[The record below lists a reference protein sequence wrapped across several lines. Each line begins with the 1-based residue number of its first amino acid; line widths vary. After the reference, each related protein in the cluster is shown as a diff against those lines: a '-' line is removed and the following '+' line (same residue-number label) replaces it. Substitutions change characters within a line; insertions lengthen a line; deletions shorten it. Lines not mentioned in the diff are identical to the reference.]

1 MSRGGLLSGIK
12 LTKKHTRE
20 MFCHPHISDI
30 ARHILICGA
39 KDVGSVIIYMSWYL
53 ARHPASPG
61 TVLICQTKTIN
72 LARKHTFNCPNN
84 SLHLFYVCRP
94 S

>member
-1 MSRGGLLSGIK
+1 MSRGGFLSGIK

-53 ARHPASPG
+53 ARHSSF
-61 TVLICQTKTIN
+61 TRHCFN
-72 LARKHTFNCPNN
+72 LSNQDNKSGP
-84 SLHLFYVCRP
+84 
-94 S
+94 